1 MSNNK
6 YKNIKKVGL
15 AIICFEGTEHL
26 YNIISAIR
34 ESVDYVSIG
43 LQRTSYHGD
52 PISNIDLNEIFRLR
66 DEDHLVDNIVEIEL
80 DMKKE
85 PRVQETDKRNIL
97 IQDAENHG
105 CSHCLVIDS
114 DEYYTKKAFDYGLQ
128 QIDEYDY
135 EMTYCQYVNYYHD
148 YCHYLKYPFSEG
160 MYVPWVSKTRWRHS
174 YDCGDFPKPSDPT
187 RRFVR
192 TEEVIGPDGKKTK
205 KVLAEFHIFQWNE
218 VKMHH
223 LSWLRADIRKKLENW
238 SSKKVFKNYND
249 LIDKAVVAFN
259 NFSEDDKN
267 PQALMLFNTPG
278 NKVDIATFPRQ
289 FIHPAVDYT
298 TRLRPAK
305 DYKKLLF
312 LSMSCDAE
320 PFNTLESVC
329 NKTWR
334 NYDSKKYQN
343 VHAEFWTY
351 TDAKPGVK
359 TYADVKNHIIYV
371 GRPSGQKQLD
381 INATF
386 SKTVET
392 LFYITDTLKLEFDYI
407 IRTNNSTWLNVPLIN
422 EILAYTTDDS
432 LWYAGKLYAAY
443 FSAFNIYC
451 GGQLMIWSR
460 RNVDVIKGLC
470 ESTEKARLYE
480 QKYFACDDNAI
491 GGKINQRNIL
501 LKLKYADVYHSI
513 GSIDII
519 GKTFDDSDI
528 DFACPSIQV
537 KTFPAKTDERI
548 KYDVEKMQKIDAM
561 WRSANIDLDELYRQT
576 MKCYFDKIVVVLP
589 YSKKQWFAE
598 PEEERPMMRYRKKNE
613 YARAEAF
620 EFLKTFQKQCGYLSG
635 MY

>member
-1 MSNNK
+1 MNK
-6 YKNIKKVGL
+6 NFKNIKKVGL

-66 DEDHLVDNIVEIEL
+66 DEDRLVDNIVEIKL
-80 DMKKE
+80 DMTKE

-97 IQDAENHG
+97 IQDAEDHD

-128 QIDEYDY
+128 QIDEHDY

-148 YCHYLKYPFSEG
+148 YCHYLKYPFSDG
-160 MYVPWVSKTRWRHS
+160 MYVPWVSKTRWRHF
-174 YDCGDFPKPSDPT
+174 YDCSDFPKPSDPT

-192 TEEVIGPDGKKTK
+192 TEEVTGPDGKKTK
-205 KVLAEFHIFQWNE
+205 RVLGEYHIFEWNE

-238 SSKKVFKNYND
+238 SSKKVFKNYDD

-289 FIHPAVDYT
+289 FIHPAVDFT
-298 TRLRPAK
+298 TRLRPAR

-312 LSMSCDAE
+312 LSMSCDTE
-320 PFNTLESVC
+320 PFNTLEQVC
-329 NKTWR
+329 NRTWR
-334 NYDSKKYQN
+334 NIDRKKYPD
-343 VHAEFWTY
+343 VSAEFWTY
-351 TDAKPGVK
+351 TDARPGVK
-359 TYADVKNHIIYV
+359 TYADVKNRIIYV
-371 GRPSGQKQLD
+371 GRPAGQTHND
-381 INATF
+381 INTTY
-386 SKTVET
+386 SKTVEA
-392 LFYITDTLKLEFDYI
+392 LFYITETLKLDFDYLV
-407 IRTNNSTWLNVPLIN
+407 RTNNSTWLNVPLIN
-422 EILAYTTDDS
+422 EILAYADDDS

-443 FSAFNIYC
+443 FSAFNVYC

-460 RNVDVIKGLC
+460 RNVNVIKGLC
-470 ESTEKARLYE
+470 ESTEKAREFERRY
-480 QKYFACDDNAI
+480 YACDDNAI
-491 GGKINQRNIL
+491 GGKLNQRNIQ
-501 LKLKYADVYHSI
+501 LKLRYADVYHSI
-513 GSIDII
+513 GSLDFID
-519 GKTFDDSDI
+519 KTVDESQI
-528 DFACPSIQV
+528 DFACPSMQV
-537 KTFPAKTDERI
+537 KTFPSTTEERVR
-548 KYDVEKMQKIDAM
+548 YDAEKMQQIDSR
-561 WRSANIDLDELYRQT
+561 WRQCDMSLDELYRQT
-576 MKCYFDKIVVVLP
+576 KERYFDKVIVVLP
-589 YSKKQWFAE
+589 YSKRQWFAE
-598 PEEERPMMRYRKKNE
+598 PESERPMMRYRKKNE
-613 YARAEAF
+613 YAREKALA
-620 EFLKTFQKQCGYLSG
+620 FLKTFQKQCGYPEG

>member
-6 YKNIKKVGL
+6 FKNIKKVGL

-34 ESVDYVSIG
+34 ESVDYVSVG
-43 LQRTSYHGD
+43 LQRKSYHGD

-66 DEDHLVDNIVEIEL
+66 DEDRLVDNIVEIEL
-80 DMKKE
+80 DMNKE

-97 IQDAENHG
+97 IQDAEDHG

-148 YCHYLKYPFSEG
+148 YCHYLKYPFSDG

-174 YDCGDFPKPSDPT
+174 YDCNDFPKPSDPT

-192 TEEVIGPDGKKTK
+192 SEIVTDENGKQTK
-205 KVLAEFHIFQWNE
+205 KMLAEYHIFEWNE

-238 SSKKVFKNYND
+238 SSKKVFKNYDD
-249 LIDKAVVAFN
+249 LIDKAVIAFN
-259 NFSEDDKN
+259 NFSEDEKN
-267 PQALMLFNTPG
+267 SQAIMLFNTPE

-289 FIHPAVDYT
+289 FIHPPVDYM

-320 PFNTLESVC
+320 PFNTLETVC
-329 NKTWR
+329 DRTWR
-334 NYDSKKYQN
+334 NYDKEKYPD
-343 VHAEFWTY
+343 VKAEFWTY
-351 TDAKPGVK
+351 TDAQPGVK
-359 TYADVKNHIIYV
+359 TWADQKRHIIYV
-371 GRPSGQKQLD
+371 GRPSGQTKND
-381 INATF
+381 INTTF
-386 SKTVET
+386 SKTIEV
-392 LFYITDTLKLEFDYI
+392 LFYITETMKLDFDYLV
-407 IRTNNSTWLNVPLIN
+407 RTNNSTWLNVPLIN
-422 EILAYTTDDS
+422 EILAYATDDS

-460 RNVDVIKGLC
+460 RNVRVIKDLC
-470 ESTEKARLYE
+470 KSTDAARAFE

-491 GGKINQRNIL
+491 GGKLNQRNIN
-501 LKLKYADVYHSI
+501 LKLRYEDVYHSI
-513 GSIDII
+513 GSLDII
-519 GKTFDDSDI
+519 DKELKGSDI
-528 DFACPSIQV
+528 DLACPSIQV
-537 KTFPAKTDERI
+537 KTFPATFDERMR
-548 KYDVEKMQKIDAM
+548 YDVAKMEEVDKL
-561 WRSANIDLDELYRQT
+561 WRACETPLDELYKQSIER
-576 MKCYFDKIVVVLP
+576 YFDQCIVVLP

-598 PEEERPMMRYRKKNE
+598 PESERLMMRYRKKNE
-613 YARAEAF
+613 FARAKAL
-620 EFLKTFQKQCGYLSG
+620 EFLKAFQKQCGYPAG

>member
-1 MSNNK
+1 MSNKNF
-6 YKNIKKVGL
+6 KNIKKVGL

-26 YNIISAIR
+26 YNIISTIR

-43 LQRTSYHGD
+43 LQRKSYHGD

-97 IQDAENHG
+97 IQDAEDHG

-128 QIDEYDY
+128 QIDEHDY

-148 YCHYLKYPFSEG
+148 YQHYLKYPFSDG
-160 MYVPWVSKTRWRHS
+160 MFVPWVSKTRWRHS
-174 YDCGDFPKPSDPT
+174 YDCNDFPKPSDPT

-192 TEEVIGPDGKKTK
+192 TEIVTDENGKQIK
-205 KVLAEFHIFQWNE
+205 KVLADYHIFEWNE

-238 SSKKVFKNYND
+238 SSKKVFKNYDD
-249 LIDKAVVAFN
+249 LIDKAVIAFN
-259 NFSEDDKN
+259 NFSEDN
-267 PQALMLFNTPG
+267 TNSQAVMLFNTPG
-278 NKVDIATFPRQ
+278 NKVDIAAFPRQ
-289 FIHPAVDYT
+289 FIYPAVDFM
-298 TRLRPAK
+298 TRLRPAR

-320 PFNTLESVC
+320 PFNTLEKVC
-329 NKTWR
+329 NETWR
-334 NYDSKKYQN
+334 NYDKEKYPE
-343 VHAEFWTY
+343 VKAEFWTY

-359 TYADVKNHIIYV
+359 TWADTDNHIIYI
-371 GRPSGQKQLD
+371 GRPSGQTKND
-381 INATF
+381 INTTY
-386 SKTVET
+386 SKTIEA
-392 LFYITDTLKLEFDYI
+392 LFYITETLKLDFDYL

-422 EILAYTTDDS
+422 EILAYETDDS

-460 RNVDVIKGLC
+460 RNVRVIKELC
-470 ESTEKARLYE
+470 HSTEEARAFE

-491 GGKINQRNIL
+491 GGKINQRNIN
-501 LKLKYADVYHSI
+501 LKLKYEDVYHSI
-513 GSIDII
+513 GSLDLI
-519 GKTFDDSDI
+519 GKTIKEEDV

-537 KTFPAKTDERI
+537 KTFPAMFNERI
-548 KYDVEKMQKIDAM
+548 KFDTEKMKKIDRM
-561 WRSANIDLDELYRQT
+561 WRECNASLEDLYKQT
-576 MKCYFDKIVVVLP
+576 IERYFDKCIVVLP
-589 YSKKQWFAE
+589 YSKKAWFAQ
-598 PEEERPMMRYRKKNE
+598 PESERPMMRYRKNNE
-613 YARAEAF
+613 YARAKAF
-620 EFLKTFQKQCGYLSG
+620 EFLKEFQKNCGYPEG